1 VRNKLPI
8 ILAIFLLPL
17 ALGWK
22 AASAAEQQNLG
33 PFKIALADGSLVN
46 GAISVTISL
55 DTPYGQ
61 IRIPSDSL
69 VSAKFDAQ
77 KTTAEIRLNDAEMKL
92 KYNPATSDVKATT
105 SAGVMTIALANVT
118 EVTKKSAQ
126 LASGSSAQAPASQS
140 PAQTQASAPA
150 STAEAQGTPPV
161 AEQPATV
168 TVPPTVVYT
177 NPEPYT
183 YAPPYYYY
191 SPYYYEPYYY
201 AVPGPY
207 IGGPI
212 VGFSIGVGPGPHG
225 GPPGGFRGGPP
236 GGFRGG
242 FGGGF
247 RGGFGGGR
255 R

>member
-1 VRNKLPI
+1 VRNKVPI
-8 ILAIFLLPL
+8 ILAIVLLPL
-17 ALGWK
+17 ALGWRE
-22 AASAAEQQNLG
+22 ATAAEQQNLG
-33 PFKIALADGSLVN
+33 AFKVVLADGSLVN
-46 GAISVTISL
+46 GATSVTISL

-77 KTTAEIRLNDAEMKL
+77 NTTAHIRLNDAEMKL

-126 LASGSSAQAPASQS
+126 LASGSSAQAPATQS
-140 PAQTQASAPA
+140 PAQTPASAPTSA
-150 STAEAQGTPPV
+150 AEAQETPSV

-177 NPEPYT
+177 NPQPYT
-183 YAPPYYYY
+183 YVTAPPYYYA
-191 SPYYYEPYYY
+191 PYYYEPYYY
-201 AVPGPY
+201 AAPGPY
-207 IGGPI
+207 IGGPV
-212 VGFSIGVGPGPHG
+212 VGFSIGVGP
-225 GPPGGFRGGPP
+225 GFRGGPP

-247 RGGFGGGR
+247 RGGFGGGHR
-255 R
+255 